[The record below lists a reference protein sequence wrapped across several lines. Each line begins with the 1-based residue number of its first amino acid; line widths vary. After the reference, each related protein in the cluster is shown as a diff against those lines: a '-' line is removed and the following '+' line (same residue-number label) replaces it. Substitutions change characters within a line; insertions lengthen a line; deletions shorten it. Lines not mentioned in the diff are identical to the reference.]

1 VAHTFLL
8 EAGRWVLNG
17 SWIDRDGLLT
27 PVKGR
32 ILVAWNRDDWYTQV
46 TKLEFPDIDRDEIS
60 FQYRGRL
67 SQGDRRYSFVLQH
80 STLGRV
86 EGEGW
91 IAPESIV
98 QCFWVLGDRRR
109 RTGFETL
116 QQTAAD
122 TYRMSS
128 SVLQGHYL
136 ASTMEAELERQGN

>member
-1 VAHTFLL
+1 MAHTFLL

-17 SWIDRDGLLT
+17 NWLDRNGMLT

-32 ILVAWNRDDWYTQV
+32 ILVAWSRDDWYTQV
-46 TKLEFPDIDRDEIS
+46 TKLVFPENELEEIA

-67 SQGDRRYSFVLQH
+67 AQGDRRYSFVLQH
-80 STLGRV
+80 STFGRV

-116 QQTAAD
+116 HQTD
-122 TYRMSS
+122 LETYRMSS
-128 SVLQGHYL
+128 SVMEGHYL
-136 ASTMEAELERQGN
+136 ASTMEAEIERQGN

>member
-1 VAHTFLL
+1 

-17 SWIDRDGLLT
+17 NWLDRNGMLT

-32 ILVAWNRDDWYTQV
+32 ILVAWSRDDWYTQV
-46 TKLEFPDIDRDEIS
+46 TKLVFPENELEEIA

-67 SQGDRRYSFVLQH
+67 AQGDRRYSFVLQH
-80 STLGRV
+80 STFGRV

-116 QQTAAD
+116 HQTD
-122 TYRMSS
+122 LETYRMSS
-128 SVLQGHYL
+128 SVMEGHYL
-136 ASTMEAELERQGN
+136 ASTMEAEIERQGN